1 MPGVLA
7 AELDPL
13 VRRLVQL
20 DAGVDTDGH
29 AARALGTALPHL
41 WEAGWQ
47 PADVVHVV
55 RRRTS
60 ARGARLLEAVIGA
73 DASGSRAAERAPG
86 AWAAQLGGGTAD
98 GGAPVADWWRSER
111 IDTASAWRDVLRVLG
126 VVRELPPLELL
137 LPPPSAWAAGLRA
150 ASVHGDGVDPKML
163 ARIRALLAKAESTD
177 FPEEAEALSAK
188 AQSLMARHT
197 IDAAVL
203 GQRSGAE
210 HPSVGARRMHL
221 DDPHVEAKASV
232 VQAVGS
238 ANGVRVVLHPALGM
252 ATLVGAADDLDLVEL
267 LVTSLLVQA
276 GRAMTV
282 AAGTGGPRARSTA
295 YRRGFLYSFAQR
307 IGERLESA
315 REQAT
320 AEATS
325 TYGTEVVPVLAER
338 ARAVDAAVSELF
350 PHLRRRGSRTV
361 DPAGWHAGRQAADDA
376 ELGGSRRSLAGGQGR

>member
-1 MPGVLA
+1 
-7 AELDPL
+7 
-13 VRRLVQL
+13 
-20 DAGVDTDGH
+20 
-29 AARALGTALPHL
+29 
-41 WEAGWQ
+41 
-47 PADVVHVV
+47 
-55 RRRTS
+55 
-60 ARGARLLEAVIGA
+60 
-73 DASGSRAAERAPG
+73 
-86 AWAAQLGGGTAD
+86 
-98 GGAPVADWWRSER
+98 
-111 IDTASAWRDVLRVLG
+111 
-126 VVRELPPLELL
+126 
-137 LPPPSAWAAGLRA
+137 
-150 ASVHGDGVDPKML
+150 
-163 ARIRALLAKAESTD
+163 
-177 FPEEAEALSAK
+177 
-188 AQSLMARHT
+188 
-197 IDAAVL
+197 
-203 GQRSGAE
+203 
-210 HPSVGARRMHL
+210 
-221 DDPHVEAKASV
+221 
-232 VQAVGS
+232 
-238 ANGVRVVLHPALGM
+238 VRVVLHPALGM